1 MKSAKKM
8 QVQIPLEMVMEM
20 LGTIMIRQSFIIE
33 LYILLERAMQS

>member
-20 LGTIMIRQSFIIE
+20 QGTIMIRQSFIIE